1 MSRRRRPAEQ
11 SNHERWLVS
20 YADFITLLFA
30 FFTTLYA
37 ISTVDQ
43 KKADRLVSS
52 MRDALGA
59 TQVKTPPAA
68 SAPPPGS
75 LIDNA
80 GGGPEPAP
88 VTRLDLLQQAAQEI
102 AALPELNGKVKV
114 RRERGGVVVSLSE
127 AGFFES
133 GKATLQSGAL
143 AALQLFAR
151 RIADQKDVDV
161 IVEGHTDDVPV
172 RNERFKSNWELS
184 TVRATFV
191 VSVFLEVP
199 GFTPSRI
206 GAAGYAENRPV
217 ASNETASGR
226 ARNRRV
232 DVVLRPVLAEGPSS
246 SPTATAS
253 ASPSM
258 QPR

>member
-1 MSRRRRPAEQ
+1 M
-11 SNHERWLVS
+11 S

-59 TQVKTPPAA
+59 TEVKTQPVA
-68 SAPPPGS
+68 APPPGS
-75 LIDNA
+75 LIDPE
-80 GGGPEPAP
+80 GGGPVPEPA
-88 VTRLDLLQQAAQEI
+88 TRLDLIQKAATEI

-114 RRERGGVVVSLSE
+114 RRERSGVVVSLSE

-133 GKATLQSGAL
+133 GKATLQPGAL

-151 RIADQKDVDV
+151 RIAAQHDVEV
-161 IVEGHTDDVPV
+161 VVEGHTDDVPV
-172 RNERFKSNWELS
+172 KNERFKSNWELS

-191 VSVFLEVP
+191 VSVFLEIP
-199 GFTPSRI
+199 GFAPSRI
-206 GAAGYAENRPV
+206 GAAGYAENRPI
-217 ASNETASGR
+217 APNDTPSGR
-226 ARNRRV
+226 AKNRRV
-232 DVVLRPVLAEGPSS
+232 DVVLRPVLADTPSS